1 MKPTIVISEDGMFS
15 SQALPVTEIANLC
28 CAAITSAVQNIRKN
42 YENDEN
48 ADKIDREL
56 FDCLN
61 MSFSK
66 CLELTFPEYEL
77 HPELTEEILK
87 KEENIIA
94 FRAAAA
100 EKKKGTK
107 KK

>member
-15 SQALPVTEIANLC
+15 SQPMPVTAIADLC
-28 CAAITSAVQNIRKN
+28 CAAITAAVQNIRKS
-42 YENDEN
+42 YAEDKD
-48 ADKIDREL
+48 ASKIDKEL

-61 MSFSK
+61 HSFSK

-87 KEENIIA
+87 QEEKVVA
-94 FRAAAA
+94 FRAKQAD
-100 EKKKGTK
+100 KK
-107 KK
+107 

>member
-1 MKPTIVISEDGMFS
+1 MKNTIVISENGMFS
-15 SQALPVTEIANLC
+15 SNPLPVTEIANLC
-28 CAAITSAVQNIRKN
+28 CAAITSAVQSVREN
-42 YENDEN
+42 YKDDEN
-48 ADKIDREL
+48 AAKIDKEL

-87 KEENIIA
+87 KEERVVA

-107 KK
+107 K